1 MPPTGSTSSLLA
13 QMAQGKSNGFAC
25 DCSSTHSGIGIGS
38 IQLMSLL
45 QIGGKVQMRKREK
58 PPFYLNDIKVIRK
71 LGALNILEIKH

>member
-13 QMAQGKSNGFAC
+13 QMAQGKSNGSAC

-45 QIGGKVQMRKREK
+45 QIGGKVQMRKRK
-58 PPFYLNDIKVIRK
+58 TPFYLNDIKVIRK